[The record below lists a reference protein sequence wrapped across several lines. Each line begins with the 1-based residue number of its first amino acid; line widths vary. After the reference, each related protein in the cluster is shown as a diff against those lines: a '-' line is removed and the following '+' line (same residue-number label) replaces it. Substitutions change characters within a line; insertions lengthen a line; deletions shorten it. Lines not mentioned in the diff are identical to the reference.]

1 MKIYYRDSMSYD
13 NSRVGYDAPS
23 FDYQTKPFVDREG
36 NVIRSKEV
44 TVDDRLTEKE
54 ALDVFY
60 EAICLIVNH
69 GKGLDEGIRIAEAEI
84 LKKKEKKEQNA

>member
-1 MKIYYRDSMSYD
+1 MKIYYRDSCSYD

-23 FDYQTKPFVDREG
+23 FEYRTEPFLDHEG
-36 NVIRSKEV
+36 KEMYSKTVE
-44 TVDDRLTEKE
+44 VDDRLTEKE

-69 GKGLDEGIRIAEAEI
+69 GKGLEDGIRIAEKEI
-84 LKKKEKKEQNA
+84 LKEKGIEM

>member
-1 MKIYYRDSMSYD
+1 MKIYYRDRCSYD

-23 FDYQTKPFVDREG
+23 FDYQTEPFLDSNGKEVY
-36 NVIRSKEV
+36 SKSV

-54 ALDVFY
+54 AMDVFY

-69 GKGLDEGIRIAEAEI
+69 GKGLLEGIRIAEKEM
-84 LKKKEKKEQNA
+84 LKKKGIEI